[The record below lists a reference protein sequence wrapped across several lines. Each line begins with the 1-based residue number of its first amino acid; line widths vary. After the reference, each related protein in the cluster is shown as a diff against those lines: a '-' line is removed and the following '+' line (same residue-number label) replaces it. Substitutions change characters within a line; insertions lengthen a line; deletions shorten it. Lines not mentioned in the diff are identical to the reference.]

1 MNDNDFN
8 KSLECC
14 TNNNALDNCDTCPL
28 CDYGNCR
35 DTLIEYCSNTIKYQK
50 AEIERLKAELKE
62 SYGENEKLTDNIDN
76 GVSVCAECHRKYA
89 KKIKTAKIETIREFA
104 ERLAKSIRS
113 QLGIST
119 LETTEAYYFCLDEL
133 CNLTDSMTE
142 DKDEN

>member
-1 MNDNDFN
+1 MTEEQIV
-8 KSLECC
+8 KALECC
-14 TNNNALDNCDTCPL
+14 IKDDYDKGCTECPIHCYKGCDFHLAKFALD
-28 CDYGNCR
+28 
-35 DTLIEYCSNTIKYQK
+35 LINRQK

-62 SYGENEKLTDNIDN
+62 AYGEIEKLEDNIDN

-89 KKIKTAKIETIREFA
+89 EEIKTAKIEAILEFS

-119 LETTEAYYFCLDEL
+119 LEKTEAYYFCLDEL